1 MEITFRFNET
11 DRAAFT
17 INASGGF
24 TINVNPIGLPV
35 PPANELNVNGAH
47 VHPPSAGGVK
57 EKYES
62 ENPKHSDPSLK
73 MANPRVFFDMT
84 VGGKPAGDIIGG
96 GEEPGGECIY
106 GSRFFDDENFIKTHS
121 GPGILTMWN
130 CRENTNG
137 SQFMI
142 CLRKIVE
149 FDQECVAFG
158 QVVEGLDVIQNIEKE
173 VGRPDLSGVPNKL
186 VVIAD
191 CAAVTMSG
199 GKFTVNFNPVGPL
212 VPPAGSRLNDNGSHV
227 HPQASGGFTINV
239 NPLGQFVP
247 LAGGGLNVNKAH
259 VHPPAGGFKKGY
271 GSENTKLFDP
281 SLKMANPRVFF
292 DMTVDGK
299 PAGRIVME
307 LFADTTPR
315 TAENF
320 RALCTGEKGIGKFG
334 KPLHYKG
341 SIIHEVFP
349 GYTLCGGDI
358 IGGWEEPVA
367 NLGRGEFFDD
377 ENFIKMH
384 TGPGILT
391 MWDCRPNTNG
401 SQTQFM
407 ICLRKIVEF
416 DGECVLFGQVVE
428 GLDMIENIEK

>member
-1 MEITFRFNET
+1 
-11 DRAAFT
+11 
-17 INASGGF
+17 
-24 TINVNPIGLPV
+24 
-35 PPANELNVNGAH
+35 
-47 VHPPSAGGVK
+47 
-57 EKYES
+57 
-62 ENPKHSDPSLK
+62 
-73 MANPRVFFDMT
+73 
-84 VGGKPAGDIIGG
+84 
-96 GEEPGGECIY
+96 
-106 GSRFFDDENFIKTHS
+106 
-121 GPGILTMWN
+121 
-130 CRENTNG
+130 
-137 SQFMI
+137 
-142 CLRKIVE
+142 
-149 FDQECVAFG
+149 
-158 QVVEGLDVIQNIEKE
+158 
-173 VGRPDLSGVPNKL
+173 
-186 VVIAD
+186 
-191 CAAVTMSG
+191 
-199 GKFTVNFNPVGPL
+199 
-212 VPPAGSRLNDNGSHV
+212 
-227 HPQASGGFTINV
+227 
-239 NPLGQFVP
+239 
-247 LAGGGLNVNKAH
+247 
-259 VHPPAGGFKKGY
+259 
-271 GSENTKLFDP
+271 
-281 SLKMANPRVFF
+281 MANPRVFF

-428 GLDMIENIEK
+428 GLDMIENIEKEILTRAWKAR

>member
-17 INASGGF
+17 INVPSGGGFTVNFKPVGQLVPPAGGRLNNNGSHVHPQASGGF
-24 TINVNPIGLPV
+24 AINVNPIGLPV
-35 PPANELNVNGAH
+35 PPANGGLNVNGVH

-57 EKYES
+57 EKCES

-84 VGGKPAGDIIGG
+84 VGGKAAGRIVMELFADTTPRTAENFRALCTGEKGIGKFGKPLHYKGTIFHKVFPNYTLCGGDIIGG

-191 CAAVTMSG
+191 C
-199 GKFTVNFNPVGPL
+199 
-212 VPPAGSRLNDNGSHV
+212 
-227 HPQASGGFTINV
+227 
-239 NPLGQFVP
+239 GQI
-247 LAGGGLNVNKAH
+247 
-259 VHPPAGGFKKGY
+259 
-271 GSENTKLFDP
+271 S
-281 SLKMANPRVFF
+281 
-292 DMTVDGK
+292 
-299 PAGRIVME
+299 
-307 LFADTTPR
+307 
-315 TAENF
+315 
-320 RALCTGEKGIGKFG
+320 
-334 KPLHYKG
+334 
-341 SIIHEVFP
+341 
-349 GYTLCGGDI
+349 
-358 IGGWEEPVA
+358 
-367 NLGRGEFFDD
+367 
-377 ENFIKMH
+377 
-384 TGPGILT
+384 
-391 MWDCRPNTNG
+391 
-401 SQTQFM
+401 
-407 ICLRKIVEF
+407 
-416 DGECVLFGQVVE
+416 
-428 GLDMIENIEK
+428 